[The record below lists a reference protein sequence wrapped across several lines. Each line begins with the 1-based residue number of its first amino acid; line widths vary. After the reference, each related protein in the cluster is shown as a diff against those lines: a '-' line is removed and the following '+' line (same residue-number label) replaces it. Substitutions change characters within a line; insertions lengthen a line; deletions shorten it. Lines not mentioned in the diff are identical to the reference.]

1 MVNKQT
7 KKSRARVVRQDM
19 SIAEQIEYAERLAG
33 ALKEMVTT
41 PCESEVGE
49 FLASQKAVR
58 SVNNEIEK
66 LKIKKS
72 EALARSNTARSA
84 LAEMV
89 KSFSEKNIPVKSIAD
104 YMGLPISMI
113 ESLIRSKNNPDDI
126 VVEGDHQEYDGSGF
140 DSEISDFEQKEDF
153 DV

>member
-1 MVNKQT
+1 
-7 KKSRARVVRQDM
+7 M

-89 KSFSEKNIPVKSIAD
+89 KRWRRDKRVKKRDMKKN
-104 YMGLPISMI
+104 
-113 ESLIRSKNNPDDI
+113 
-126 VVEGDHQEYDGSGF
+126 
-140 DSEISDFEQKEDF
+140 KEWKK
-153 DV
+153 

>member
-1 MVNKQT
+1 
-7 KKSRARVVRQDM
+7 M

-41 PCESEVGE
+41 PCESAVSE
-49 FLASQKAVR
+49 FSASQKAVR

-72 EALARSNTARSA
+72 EALARSNIARSA

-104 YMGLPISMI
+104 YMGLPLSTI
-113 ESLIRSKNNPDDI
+113 ESLIRSKNNLDV
-126 VVEGDHQEYDGSGF
+126 VVEGDYQEYDGSGF

-153 DV
+153 VDG